1 MPKIKMESLQENLEE
16 IDLET
21 LERYM
26 AKATQKSINLL
37 KEHTNLVCHLYQHGL
52 TDFNEAIHL
61 QHVNKRLC
69 RELRMA
75 HRAKAPAL
83 VQQAVDLAIKE
94 KGTA

>member
-1 MPKIKMESLQENLEE
+1 MPQIKMENRQEHLEE

-26 AKATQKSINLL
+26 AKATEKNINLL
-37 KEHTNLVCHLYQHGL
+37 KEHTQLVCHLYQHGL
-52 TDFNEAIHL
+52 AEFNEAIHL

-94 KGTA
+94 KGAA